1 MSEIEVESSDTIIKL
16 VMMTGAA
23 NLEEQLTSMKA
34 TLDRLS
40 KESAEK
46 DDQVKR

>member
-1 MSEIEVESSDTIIKL
+1 MEIETIK
-16 VMMTGAA
+16 
-23 NLEEQLTSMKA
+23 LEEQLADMNA

-46 DDQVKR
+46 DA